1 MSNLFNESEKFNE
14 KDNNSLSEDILNDNE
29 NTLNEEK
36 DDQNDNNLNEDNENA
51 AHQDEDKVGTT
62 PLPEKYNIKFYYLC
76 KLFSK
81 LGTLKPKDK
90 VKCIKKFIEYF
101 FKDALTEKV
110 SLYQFYRLLF
120 PKLDRLR
127 STYGIAEVFISK
139 LYVDIL
145 QLPQKEKLMLK
156 HWKNPNFI
164 PSPAPV
170 GDYVGLLKYVI
181 NKRVTNNSTITINT
195 VNEYL
200 TSLSKTRDKDERT
213 SIMSKIIKECNPEE
227 QKWLIS
233 IILKDLKIGLSYD
246 SFFKNFDLRA
256 VDIYNSTSSLISVC
270 EYLSDPKNDK
280 YSQTFYQVFSPI
292 KPMLVARM
300 TLDNIMKT
308 FQGVNALVE
317 TKYDGE
323 RIQCHLHEGD
333 VQFFTRKGV
342 DYTAIY
348 GPKFSH
354 LIKTSINAKSA
365 ILDGEIV
372 VYDKVNQKYAP
383 FGDNKTIAKEVIE
396 TDKCLVYQIFDI
408 IYLTSPNGQIYSLN
422 NVILSDRKKILSKIV
437 TPVPNKIEI
446 VLGIEVNNID
456 EIMKQFNLALQ
467 RAEEG
472 IVIKRSD
479 SIYKPDKRC
488 PDWVKM
494 KCDYIDTIVDTLDL
508 IIIGG
513 YYGEGKRTNNS
524 FSQTIP
530 NSINTIPNSIN
541 NLSNNIM
548 NDFYSDSVTT
558 FLMGIAKKIDYNNP
572 TKSIILPIVKV
583 GSGYNMTTLS
593 IIRNK
598 LRPYWKKYDSKN
610 PPNLYGKWKP
620 AQSEKPDV
628 FIDDPTNSIILEV
641 KAAEIV
647 PSETFP
653 AKVTLRFPRVVK
665 PRFDKTWS
673 DTLQYNELIKLYDI
687 SLNNVK
693 KNNELYK
700 SDANNDGNILQHKH
714 IIKKGKRKNIMNSL
728 ENDADSDISSEE
740 FRGKKNKKDEIYS
753 RILPSFRDTD
763 TTAVSR
769 ISNLFQG
776 FQFLILLLDDSVTL
790 NSTMKQ
796 NLEYLIVE
804 HGGEKVQNYLSSVT
818 HIIGNKFD
826 LRAKNILKLHDVN
839 ILKSKWVEDCVKNK
853 KIIKVSPKYL
863 TYANEETKEIFS
875 STIDEY
881 GDSFYEEID
890 VQTLEGIFEGIK
902 IKDINKEYDEALTD
916 ILKEYNDNELL
927 NKLIIKK

>member
-1 MSNLFNESEKFNE
+1 MSNLIDNEEKNLSDL
-14 KDNNSLSEDILNDNE
+14 DNNSISEDIINE
-29 NTLNEEK
+29 NENKNDKSVKGENITEENENLEEK
-36 DDQNDNNLNEDNENA
+36 D
-51 AHQDEDKVGTT
+51 EDKEGQT
-62 PLPEKYNIKFYYLC
+62 PLPEKYNIKFCFLC

-90 VKCIKKFIEYF
+90 VKCVQKFIEYF
-101 FKDALTEKV
+101 FKDSFNEKV
-110 SLYQFYRLLF
+110 TLFQFYRLLF

-145 QLPQKEKLMLK
+145 QLPQNEKLMLK

-170 GDYVGLLKYVI
+170 GDYVGLLKYII
-181 NKRVTNNSTITINT
+181 NNRVTNNSTITINK

-200 TSLSKTRDKDERT
+200 TALSKIRDKEERT
-213 SIMSKIIKECNPEE
+213 SIMSKIIKECNSEE
-227 QKWLIS
+227 QKWIIS

-256 VDIYNSTSSLISVC
+256 LDIYNSTSSLISVC
-270 EYLSDPKNDK
+270 EYLSDPKSDK

-300 TLDNIMKT
+300 TLDNIIKT
-308 FQGVNALVE
+308 FQGVNSIVE

-323 RIQCHLHEGD
+323 RIQCHLHEGE
-333 VQFFTRKGV
+333 VKFFTRKGV
-342 DYTAIY
+342 DYTHIY
-348 GPKFSH
+348 GPKFNH
-354 LIKTSINAKSA
+354 LIKTSVNAKSA

-383 FGDNKTIAKEVIE
+383 FGDNKTIAKELIE

-408 IYLTSPNGQIYSLN
+408 IYLASPNGQIYSLN
-422 NVILSDRKKILSKIV
+422 NVILSDRKKILTKII

-446 VLGIEVNNID
+446 VLGIEVNSID
-456 EIMKQFNLALQ
+456 EIMAQFNMALQ

-472 IVIKRSD
+472 IVIKRKD

-513 YYGEGKRTNNS
+513 YYGEGKRINT
-524 FSQTIP
+524 FSQSIPFSLNSIP
-530 NSINTIPNSIN
+530 NSLN
-541 NLSNNIM
+541 NLSTNAM

-558 FLMGIAKKIDYNNP
+558 FLMGIAKKIDYKNP
-572 TKSIILPIVKV
+572 SNSLFLPIVKV
-583 GSGYNMTTLS
+583 GSGYNMTTLNT
-593 IIRNK
+593 IRNK

-610 PPNLYGKWKP
+610 PPSLYGEWKP

-628 FIDDPTNSIILEV
+628 YIDDPSISIILEV

-653 AKVTLRFPRVVK
+653 AKITLRFPRVVK
-665 PRFDKTWS
+665 TRFDKSWS
-673 DTLQYNELIKLYDI
+673 DALQYNELIKLYDI
-687 SLNNVK
+687 SLNNIK

-700 SDANNDGNILQHKH
+700 SDNNDGNILQHKH
-714 IIKKGKRKNIMNSL
+714 IIKKGKRKNIMNTL
-728 ENDADSDISSEE
+728 ENDADSDISSED
-740 FRGKKNKKDEIYS
+740 FRGKKNKKDDIYS
-753 RILPSFRDTD
+753 KILPSFRDTD
-763 TTAVSR
+763 TTNVNK

-776 FQFLILLLDDSVTL
+776 YQFLILLLDDNVTL

-804 HGGEKVQNYLSSVT
+804 HGGEKVQNYITSVT

-826 LRAKNILKLHDVN
+826 LRARNILKLHDVN

-853 KIIKVSPKYL
+853 KIMKISPKYL

-875 STIDEY
+875 STIDKY

-890 VQTLEGIFEGIK
+890 VQTLEGIFENIK
-902 IKDINKEYDEALTD
+902 IKDINKEYDEALKD
-916 ILKEYNDNELL
+916 LLHEYKDNEILKN
-927 NKLIIKK
+927 LIIKQ

>member
-1 MSNLFNESEKFNE
+1 MSNLFENEEKNSLDIE
-14 KDNNSLSEDILNDNE
+14 NNSLSE
-29 NTLNEEK
+29 
-36 DDQNDNNLNEDNENA
+36 NNLNRAQNEDNSIQQE
-51 AHQDEDKVGTT
+51 EDKEGTI
-62 PLPEKYNIKFYYLC
+62 PLPEKYNIKFFLLC

-81 LGTLKPKDK
+81 LGTLKPKEK
-90 VKCIKKFIEYF
+90 VKCVKKFLEYF
-101 FKDALTEKV
+101 FKDSLEEKV
-110 SLYQFYRLLF
+110 SLFQFYRLLF

-139 LYVDIL
+139 LYIDIL
-145 QLPQKEKLMLK
+145 QLPQNEKLMLK

-170 GDYVGLLKYVI
+170 GDYVGLLKYII
-181 NKRVTNNSTITINT
+181 NNRVTNNSTITINT

-200 TSLSKTRDKDERT
+200 TALSKTRDKEERT
-213 SIMSKIIKECNPEE
+213 RIMSKIIKECNSEE
-227 QKWLIS
+227 QKWIIS

-246 SFFKNFDLRA
+246 SFFKNFDPRVL
-256 VDIYNSTSSLISVC
+256 DIYNSTSSLISVC

-308 FQGVNALVE
+308 FQGINSIVE

-323 RIQCHLHEGD
+323 RIQCHLHEGE
-333 VQFFTRKGV
+333 VKFFTRKGV

-348 GPKFSH
+348 GPKFTH
-354 LIKTSINAKSA
+354 LIKTSVNAKSA
-365 ILDGEIV
+365 IIDGEIV

-383 FGDNKTIAKEVIE
+383 FGDNKTIAKELIE

-408 IYLTSPNGQIYSLN
+408 IYLTSPNGKIYTLN
-422 NVILSDRKKILSKIV
+422 NVILSDRKKILSKII

-446 VLGIEVNNID
+446 VLGIEVNSID
-456 EIMKQFNLALQ
+456 EIMIQFNMALQ

-472 IVIKRSD
+472 IVIKKKD

-488 PDWVKM
+488 SDWVKM

-513 YYGEGKRTNNS
+513 YYGEGKRTNNTFPQS
-524 FSQTIP
+524 IP
-530 NSINTIPNSIN
+530 TSINSIQNHLD
-541 NLSNNIM
+541 NLSSNIVD
-548 NDFYSDSVTT
+548 NFYSDSVTT
-558 FLMGIAKKIDYNNP
+558 FLMGIAKTIDYKKPSN
-572 TKSIILPIVKV
+572 SILLPIVKV
-583 GSGYNMTTLS
+583 GSGYNMNTLN

-610 PPNLYGKWKP
+610 PPSLYGQWKP
-620 AQSEKPDV
+620 SQSEKPDV
-628 FIDDPTNSIILEV
+628 YIEDPSISIILEI

-653 AKVTLRFPRVVK
+653 SKVTLRFPRVVK
-665 PRFDKTWS
+665 ARFDKSWS

-693 KNNELYK
+693 KNNEIYK
-700 SDANNDGNILQHKH
+700 SDNDDGNILQHKH
-714 IIKKGKRKNIMNSL
+714 IIKKGKRKNIMNTL

-753 RILPSFRDTD
+753 KILPSFRDTD
-763 TTAVSR
+763 TTTVNK

-776 FQFLILLLDDSVTL
+776 FQFLILLLDDNVTL

-826 LRAKNILKLHDVN
+826 LRAQNILKLHDVN

-853 KIIKVSPKYL
+853 KIMKISPKYL
-863 TYANEETKEIFS
+863 TYANEETKEVFS
-875 STIDEY
+875 NTIDKY

-890 VQTLEGIFEGIK
+890 ILTLEGIFENIK
-902 IKDINKEYDEALTD
+902 IKNINKEYEESLKDLLEEYKDNAL
-916 ILKEYNDNELL
+916 LKN
-927 NKLIIKK
+927 LIV

>member
-1 MSNLFNESEKFNE
+1 MSNLFENEEKNSLDIE
-14 KDNNSLSEDILNDNE
+14 NNSLSE
-29 NTLNEEK
+29 
-36 DDQNDNNLNEDNENA
+36 NNLNRAQNEDNSIQQE
-51 AHQDEDKVGTT
+51 EDKEGTI
-62 PLPEKYNIKFYYLC
+62 PLPEKYNIKFFLLC

-81 LGTLKPKDK
+81 LGTLKPKEK
-90 VKCIKKFIEYF
+90 VKCVKKFLEYF
-101 FKDALTEKV
+101 FKDSLEEKV
-110 SLYQFYRLLF
+110 SLFQFYRLLF

-139 LYVDIL
+139 LYIDIL
-145 QLPQKEKLMLK
+145 QLPQNEKLMLK

-170 GDYVGLLKYVI
+170 GDYVGLLKYII
-181 NKRVTNNSTITINT
+181 NNRVTNNSTITINT

-200 TSLSKTRDKDERT
+200 TALSKTRDKEERT
-213 SIMSKIIKECNPEE
+213 RIMSKIIKECNSEE
-227 QKWLIS
+227 QKWIIS

-246 SFFKNFDLRA
+246 SFFKNFDPRVL
-256 VDIYNSTSSLISVC
+256 DIYNSTSSLISVC

-308 FQGVNALVE
+308 FQGINSIVE

-323 RIQCHLHEGD
+323 RIQCHLHEGE
-333 VQFFTRKGV
+333 VKFFTRKGV

-348 GPKFSH
+348 GPKFTH
-354 LIKTSINAKSA
+354 LIKTSVNAKSA
-365 ILDGEIV
+365 IIDGEIV

-383 FGDNKTIAKEVIE
+383 FGDNKTIAKELIE

-408 IYLTSPNGQIYSLN
+408 IYLTSPNGKIYTLN
-422 NVILSDRKKILSKIV
+422 NVILSDRKKILSKII

-446 VLGIEVNNID
+446 VLGIEVNSID
-456 EIMKQFNLALQ
+456 EIMTQFNMALQ

-472 IVIKRSD
+472 IVIKKKD

-488 PDWVKM
+488 SDWVKM

-513 YYGEGKRTNNS
+513 YYGEGKRTNNTFPQS
-524 FSQTIP
+524 IP
-530 NSINTIPNSIN
+530 TSINSIQNHLD
-541 NLSNNIM
+541 NLSSNIVD
-548 NDFYSDSVTT
+548 NFYSDSVTT
-558 FLMGIAKKIDYNNP
+558 FLMGIAKTIDYKKPSN
-572 TKSIILPIVKV
+572 SILLPIVKV
-583 GSGYNMTTLS
+583 GSGYNMNTLN

-610 PPNLYGKWKP
+610 PPSLYGQWKP
-620 AQSEKPDV
+620 SQSEKPDV
-628 FIDDPTNSIILEV
+628 YIEDPSISIILEI

-653 AKVTLRFPRVVK
+653 SKVTLRFPRVVK
-665 PRFDKTWS
+665 ARFDKSWS

-693 KNNELYK
+693 KNNEIYK
-700 SDANNDGNILQHKH
+700 SDNDDGNILQHKH
-714 IIKKGKRKNIMNSL
+714 IIKKGKRKNIMNTL

-753 RILPSFRDTD
+753 KILPSFRDTD
-763 TTAVSR
+763 TTTVNK

-776 FQFLILLLDDSVTL
+776 FQFLILLLDDNVTL

-826 LRAKNILKLHDVN
+826 LRAQNILKLHDVN

-853 KIIKVSPKYL
+853 KIMKISPKYL
-863 TYANEETKEIFS
+863 TYANEETKEVFS
-875 STIDEY
+875 NTIDKY

-890 VQTLEGIFEGIK
+890 ILTLEGIFENIK
-902 IKDINKEYDEALTD
+902 IKNINKEYEESLKDLLEEYKDNAL
-916 ILKEYNDNELL
+916 LKN
-927 NKLIIKK
+927 LIV

>member
-1 MSNLFNESEKFNE
+1 MSNLIKEDEK
-14 KDNNSLSEDILNDNE
+14 KYSDNNESLSE
-29 NTLNEEK
+29 
-36 DDQNDNNLNEDNENA
+36 NNLNVTDNDINEDAKNNNKDNDISEP
-51 AHQDEDKVGTT
+51 QDEEQGDT

-76 KLFSK
+76 KLFAK

-90 VKCIKKFIEYF
+90 VKCVKKFIEYF

-110 SLYQFYRLLF
+110 TLFQFYRLLF

-181 NKRVTNNSTITINT
+181 NNRVTNNSTITINT
-195 VNEYL
+195 LNEYL
-200 TSLSKTRDKDERT
+200 TSLCRTRDKEERT
-213 SIMSKIIKECNPEE
+213 KIMSNIIKECTSEE
-227 QKWLIS
+227 QRWIIS
-233 IILKDLKIGLSYD
+233 IILKDLKIGLSYE
-246 SFFKNFDLRA
+246 SFFKNFDIRA

-308 FQGVNALVE
+308 FQGVNAIVE

-323 RIQCHLHEGD
+323 RIQCHLHENE

-372 VYDKVNQKYAP
+372 VYDKVNQKFAP
-383 FGDNKTIAKEVIE
+383 FGDNKTIAKEIIE
-396 TDKCLVYQIFDI
+396 TDKCLVYEIFDI

-446 VLGIEVNNID
+446 VLGIEVNSID
-456 EIMKQFNLALQ
+456 EIMAQFNLALQ

-472 IVIKRSD
+472 IVIKRAD

-513 YYGEGKRTNNS
+513 YYGEGKRTINNT
-524 FSQTIP
+524 FSQ
-530 NSINTIPNSIN
+530 SIPNSIN
-541 NLSNNIM
+541 NMSNILSNSN

-558 FLMGIAKKIDYNNP
+558 FLMGIVKELDEKNP
-572 TKSIILPIVKV
+572 SKSVILPIVKV
-583 GSGYNMTTLS
+583 GSGYNMTTLN

-598 LRPYWKKYDSKN
+598 LRAHWKKYDTKN
-610 PPNLYGKWKP
+610 PPTLFGDWKP

-628 FIDDPTNSIILEV
+628 FLDDPSVSIILEV

-665 PRFDKTWS
+665 TRFDKSWN
-673 DTLQYNELIKLYDI
+673 DALQYDELIKLYDI

-700 SDANNDGNILQHKH
+700 SDGNNDGNVVQHKH

-728 ENDADSDISSEE
+728 ESEADSDISSEE

-763 TTAVSR
+763 TTYVNK

-818 HIIGNKFD
+818 HIISNKFD
-826 LRAKNILKLHDVN
+826 LRAQNILKLHDVN
-839 ILKSKWVEDCVKNK
+839 IIKSKWVEDCVKNK
-853 KIIKVSPKYL
+853 KIMKISPKYL
-863 TYANEETKEIFS
+863 TYANKETKEIFS
-875 STIDEY
+875 STIDKY
-881 GDSFYEEID
+881 GDSFYEEVDI
-890 VQTLEGIFEGIK
+890 QTLEGIFENIK
-902 IKDINKEYDEALTD
+902 IKDIDKEYEIALGEL
-916 ILKEYNDNELL
+916 LKEYKDNELF
-927 NKLIIKK
+927 NQLIIKNIK

>member
-1 MSNLFNESEKFNE
+1 MSNLVENDLKDLSEKY
-14 KDNNSLSEDILNDNE
+14 NNSVSDDILNDNE
-29 NTLNEEK
+29 NELNQEEEEGNK
-36 DDQNDNNLNEDNENA
+36 SIDNENSA
-51 AHQDEDKVGTT
+51 NQDEDKVGTI
-62 PLPEKYNIKFYYLC
+62 PLPEKYNIKFYFLC
-76 KLFSK
+76 KLFAK

-90 VKCIKKFIEYF
+90 VKCVQKFLEYF
-101 FKDALTEKV
+101 FKDASEEKV
-110 SLYQFYRLLF
+110 TLFQFYRLLF

-170 GDYVGLLKYVI
+170 GDYVGLLKYIISNRVNNNPTIKI
-181 NKRVTNNSTITINT
+181 NNL
-195 VNEYL
+195 NEYL
-200 TSLSKTRDKDERT
+200 TSLSRTRDKDERT
-213 SIMSKIIKECNPEE
+213 SIFTKIIKECTAEE
-227 QKWLIS
+227 QRWIIS

-246 SFFKNFDLRA
+246 SFFKHFDLRA

-270 EYLSDPKNDK
+270 EYLSDPKNEK

-308 FQGVNALVE
+308 FQGVNAIVE

-323 RIQCHLHEGD
+323 RIQCHLHEGE
-333 VQFFTRKGV
+333 VKFFTRKGV
-342 DYTAIY
+342 DYTSIY

-446 VLGIEVNNID
+446 VLGIEVNSID
-456 EIMKQFNLALQ
+456 EIMAQFNLALQ

-472 IVIKRSD
+472 IVIKRMD

-513 YYGEGKRTNNS
+513 YYGEGKRTNNT

-530 NSINTIPNSIN
+530 NSLNNIPNSLN
-541 NLSNNIM
+541 NFSNNIM

-572 TKSIILPIVKV
+572 SKSILLPIVKV
-583 GSGYNMTTLS
+583 GTGYNMTTLS

-598 LRPYWKKYDSKN
+598 LRPYWKKYESKN
-610 PPNLYGKWKP
+610 PPALYGQWKP

-628 FIDDPTNSIILEV
+628 FIDDPSNSIILEV

-647 PSETFP
+647 PSDTFP
-653 AKVTLRFPRVVK
+653 TKVTLRFPRVVK
-665 PRFDKTWS
+665 TRFDKSWS
-673 DTLQYNELIKLYDI
+673 DTLQYDELIKLYDI

-700 SDANNDGNILQHKH
+700 ADNNDGNKLQHKH
-714 IIKKGKRKNIMNSL
+714 IIKKGKKKNIMNSL
-728 ENDADSDISSEE
+728 ENDVDSDISSED
-740 FRGKKNKKDEIYS
+740 FRGKKNKKDELYS

-763 TTAVSR
+763 TTACNK

-776 FQFLILLLDDSVTL
+776 FQFLILLLDDNVNL

-818 HIIGNKFD
+818 HIISNKFD
-826 LRAKNILKLHDVN
+826 LRAQNILKLHDVN

-853 KIIKVSPKYL
+853 KIMKVSPKYL

-875 STIDEY
+875 NTFDEY
-881 GDSFYEEID
+881 GDSYYEEID
-890 VQTLEGIFEGIK
+890 YQTLEGIFENIK
-902 IKDINKEYDEALTD
+902 IKDINKEYEEALKD
-916 ILKEYNDNELL
+916 ILKEFKDNEIL
-927 NKLIIKK
+927 NNLIIKK

>member
-1 MSNLFNESEKFNE
+1 MSNLIQEDEKKYSDNNESI
-14 KDNNSLSEDILNDNE
+14 SE
-29 NTLNEEK
+29 
-36 DDQNDNNLNEDNENA
+36 NNLNANDNDLNEDAKNNNRNDDISEP
-51 AHQDEDKVGTT
+51 QDEEQGDT

-76 KLFSK
+76 KLFAK

-90 VKCIKKFIEYF
+90 VKCVKKFVEYF

-110 SLYQFYRLLF
+110 TLFQFYRLLF

-170 GDYVGLLKYVI
+170 GDYVGLLKFVI
-181 NKRVTNNSTITINT
+181 NNRVTNNSTITINT

-200 TSLSKTRDKDERT
+200 TSLCRTRDKEVRT
-213 SIMSKIIKECNPEE
+213 KIMSNIIKECTSEE
-227 QKWLIS
+227 QRWIIS
-233 IILKDLKIGLSYD
+233 IILKDLKIGLSYE
-246 SFFKNFDLRA
+246 SFFKNFDIRA

-308 FQGVNALVE
+308 FQGVNAIVE

-323 RIQCHLHEGD
+323 RIQCHLHENE

-372 VYDKVNQKYAP
+372 VYDKVNQKFAP
-383 FGDNKTIAKEVIE
+383 FGDNKTIAKELIE
-396 TDKCLVYQIFDI
+396 TDKCLVYEIFDI

-446 VLGIEVNNID
+446 VLGIEVNSID
-456 EIMKQFNLALQ
+456 EIMAQFNLALQ

-513 YYGEGKRTNNS
+513 YYGEGKRTVNNT
-524 FSQTIP
+524 FSQ
-530 NSINTIPNSIN
+530 SIPNSIN
-541 NLSNNIM
+541 NMNNILNNSN

-558 FLMGIAKKIDYNNP
+558 FLMGIVKELDEKNP
-572 TKSIILPIVKV
+572 SKSVILPIVKV
-583 GSGYNMTTLS
+583 GSGYNMTTLN

-598 LRPYWKKYDSKN
+598 LRAHWKKYDSKN
-610 PPNLYGKWKP
+610 PPTLFGNWKP

-628 FIDDPTNSIILEV
+628 YLDDPSVSIILEV

-665 PRFDKTWS
+665 TRFDKSWN
-673 DTLQYNELIKLYDI
+673 DALQYDELIKLYDI

-700 SDANNDGNILQHKH
+700 SDSNNDGNVLQHKH
-714 IIKKGKRKNIMNSL
+714 IIKRGKRKNIMNSL
-728 ENDADSDISSEE
+728 ESEADSDISSEE

-763 TTAVSR
+763 TTYVNK

-826 LRAKNILKLHDVN
+826 LRAQNILNYKR
-839 ILKSKWVEDCVKNK
+839 
-853 KIIKVSPKYL
+853 
-863 TYANEETKEIFS
+863 
-875 STIDEY
+875 
-881 GDSFYEEID
+881 
-890 VQTLEGIFEGIK
+890 
-902 IKDINKEYDEALTD
+902 
-916 ILKEYNDNELL
+916 
-927 NKLIIKK
+927 

>member
-1 MSNLFNESEKFNE
+1 MSNLIQNEPKNYSEKNNESM
-14 KDNNSLSEDILNDNE
+14 SEDILNENDNIMNQNEQNINE
-29 NTLNEEK
+29 NKEINASQE
-36 DDQNDNNLNEDNENA
+36 DDQI
-51 AHQDEDKVGTT
+51 GTT
-62 PLPEKYNIKFYYLC
+62 PLPEKYNIKFYFLC

-90 VKCIKKFIEYF
+90 VKCVKKFLEYF
-101 FKDALTEKV
+101 FKDSLTEKV
-110 SLYQFYRLLF
+110 SLFQFFRLLF

-170 GDYVGLLKYVI
+170 GDYVGLVKYII
-181 NKRVTNNSTITINT
+181 NNRVTNNSTIKINT
-195 VNEYL
+195 LNEYL
-200 TSLSKTRDKDERT
+200 TSLSRTRDKDERT
-213 SIMSKIIKECNPEE
+213 KIMSKIIKECTSEE
-227 QKWLIS
+227 QKWIIS
-233 IILKDLKIGLSYD
+233 IILKDLKIGLSYE

-300 TLDNIMKT
+300 TLDNIIKT
-308 FQGVNALVE
+308 FQGVNSLVE

-323 RIQCHLHEGD
+323 RIQCHLHENE

-372 VYDKVNQKYAP
+372 VYDKVNQKFAP

-446 VLGIEVNNID
+446 VLGIEVNTID
-456 EIMKQFNLALQ
+456 EIMNQFNLALQ

-472 IVIKRSD
+472 IVIKRAD

-513 YYGEGKRTNNS
+513 YYGEGKRTINNT

-530 NSINTIPNSIN
+530 NSINNIPNSIN
-541 NLSNNIM
+541 NISNNIM
-548 NDFYSDSVTT
+548 NVFYSDSVTT
-558 FLMGIAKKIDYNNP
+558 FLMGIIKKLDNINP
-572 TKSIILPIVKV
+572 SKSIILPIVKV
-583 GSGYNMTTLS
+583 GSGYNMITLN

-598 LRPYWKKYDSKN
+598 LRAYWKKYDSKN
-610 PPNLYGKWKP
+610 PPSLYGNWKP

-628 FIDDPTNSIILEV
+628 YIDDPSVSIILEV

-665 PRFDKTWS
+665 TRFDKSWN
-673 DTLQYNELIKLYDI
+673 DALQYDELIKLYDI

-700 SDANNDGNILQHKH
+700 SDSNNDGNILQHKH

-728 ENDADSDISSEE
+728 ESEADSDISSED

-763 TTAVSR
+763 TTYVNK

-776 FQFLILLLDDSVTL
+776 YQFLILLLDDSVTL

-804 HGGEKVQNYLSSVT
+804 HGGEKVQNYLSTVT
-818 HIIGNKFD
+818 HIISNKFD
-826 LRAKNILKLHDVN
+826 LRAQNILKLHDVN

-853 KIIKVSPKYL
+853 KIMKVSPKYL
-863 TYANEETKEIFS
+863 TYANKETKEIFS
-875 STIDEY
+875 STIDKY

-890 VQTLEGIFEGIK
+890 VQTLEGIFENIK
-902 IKDINKEYDEALTD
+902 IKDIDKEYESALTD
-916 ILKEYNDNELL
+916 LLKEYKDNEIL
-927 NKLIIKK
+927 NQLIIKK

>member
-1 MSNLFNESEKFNE
+1 MSNLIQEDEKKYSDNNESI
-14 KDNNSLSEDILNDNE
+14 SE
-29 NTLNEEK
+29 
-36 DDQNDNNLNEDNENA
+36 NNLNANDNDLNEDAKNNNRNDDISEP
-51 AHQDEDKVGTT
+51 QDEEQGDT

-76 KLFSK
+76 KLFAK

-90 VKCIKKFIEYF
+90 VKCVKKFVEYF

-110 SLYQFYRLLF
+110 TLFQFYRLLF

-170 GDYVGLLKYVI
+170 GDYVGLLKFVI
-181 NKRVTNNSTITINT
+181 NNRVTNNSTITINT

-200 TSLSKTRDKDERT
+200 TSLCRTRDKEVRT
-213 SIMSKIIKECNPEE
+213 KIMSNIIKECTSEE
-227 QKWLIS
+227 QRWIIS
-233 IILKDLKIGLSYD
+233 IILKDLKIGLSYE
-246 SFFKNFDLRA
+246 SFFKNFDIRA

-308 FQGVNALVE
+308 FQGVNAIVE

-323 RIQCHLHEGD
+323 RIQCHLHENE

-372 VYDKVNQKYAP
+372 VYDKVNQKFAP
-383 FGDNKTIAKEVIE
+383 FGDNKTIAKEIIE
-396 TDKCLVYQIFDI
+396 TDKCLVYEIFDI

-446 VLGIEVNNID
+446 VLGIEVNSID
-456 EIMKQFNLALQ
+456 EIMAQFNLALQ

-513 YYGEGKRTNNS
+513 YYGEGKRTVNNT
-524 FSQTIP
+524 FSQ
-530 NSINTIPNSIN
+530 SIPNSIN
-541 NLSNNIM
+541 NMNNILNNSN

-558 FLMGIAKKIDYNNP
+558 FLMGIVKELDEKNP
-572 TKSIILPIVKV
+572 SKSVILPIVKV
-583 GSGYNMTTLS
+583 GSGYNMTTLN

-598 LRPYWKKYDSKN
+598 LRAHWKKYDSKN
-610 PPNLYGKWKP
+610 PPTLFGNWKP

-628 FIDDPTNSIILEV
+628 YLDDPSVSIILEV

-665 PRFDKTWS
+665 TRFDKSWN
-673 DTLQYNELIKLYDI
+673 DALQYDELIKLYDI

-700 SDANNDGNILQHKH
+700 SDSNNDGNVLQHKH
-714 IIKKGKRKNIMNSL
+714 IIKRGKRKNIMNSL
-728 ENDADSDISSEE
+728 ESEADSDISSEE

-763 TTAVSR
+763 TTYVNK

-826 LRAKNILKLHDVN
+826 LRAQNILKLHDVN
-839 ILKSKWVEDCVKNK
+839 IIKSKWVEDCVKNK
-853 KIIKVSPKYL
+853 KIMKISPKYL
-863 TYANEETKEIFS
+863 TYANKETKEIFS
-875 STIDEY
+875 STIDKY

-890 VQTLEGIFEGIK
+890 IQTLEGIFENIK
-902 IKDINKEYDEALTD
+902 IKDLDKEYKIALEE
-916 ILKEYNDNELL
+916 LSKEYKDNELF
-927 NKLIIKK
+927 NQLIIKNTK

>member
-1 MSNLFNESEKFNE
+1 MSNLIQDDEKKYSDNNESI
-14 KDNNSLSEDILNDNE
+14 SE
-29 NTLNEEK
+29 
-36 DDQNDNNLNEDNENA
+36 NNLNANDNDLNEDAKNNNRNDDISEP
-51 AHQDEDKVGTT
+51 QDEEQGDT
-62 PLPEKYNIKFYYLC
+62 PLPEKYNIKFFYLC
-76 KLFSK
+76 KLFAK

-90 VKCIKKFIEYF
+90 VKCVKKFVEYF

-110 SLYQFYRLLF
+110 TLFQFYRLLF

-170 GDYVGLLKYVI
+170 GDYVGLLKFVI
-181 NKRVTNNSTITINT
+181 NNRVTNNSTITINT

-200 TSLSKTRDKDERT
+200 TSLCRTRDKEVRT
-213 SIMSKIIKECNPEE
+213 KIMSNIIKECTSEE
-227 QKWLIS
+227 QRWIIS
-233 IILKDLKIGLSYD
+233 IILKDLKIGLSYE
-246 SFFKNFDLRA
+246 SFFKNFDIRA

-308 FQGVNALVE
+308 FQGVNAIVE

-323 RIQCHLHEGD
+323 RIQCHLHENE

-372 VYDKVNQKYAP
+372 VYDKVNQKFAP
-383 FGDNKTIAKEVIE
+383 FGDNKTIAKEIIE
-396 TDKCLVYQIFDI
+396 TDKCLVYEIFDI

-446 VLGIEVNNID
+446 VLGIEVNSID
-456 EIMKQFNLALQ
+456 EIMAQFNLALQ

-513 YYGEGKRTNNS
+513 YYGEGKRTVNNT
-524 FSQTIP
+524 FSQ
-530 NSINTIPNSIN
+530 SIPNSIN
-541 NLSNNIM
+541 NMNNILNNSN

-558 FLMGIAKKIDYNNP
+558 FLMGIVKELDEKNP
-572 TKSIILPIVKV
+572 SKSVILPIVKV
-583 GSGYNMTTLS
+583 GSGYNMTTLN

-598 LRPYWKKYDSKN
+598 LRAHWKKYDSKN
-610 PPNLYGKWKP
+610 PPTLFGNWKP

-628 FIDDPTNSIILEV
+628 YLDDPSTSIILEV

-665 PRFDKTWS
+665 TRFDKSWN
-673 DTLQYNELIKLYDI
+673 DALQYDELIKLYDI

-700 SDANNDGNILQHKH
+700 SDSNNNGNVLQHKH
-714 IIKKGKRKNIMNSL
+714 IIKRGKRKNIMNSL
-728 ENDADSDISSEE
+728 ESEADSDISSEE

-763 TTAVSR
+763 TTYVNK

-826 LRAKNILKLHDVN
+826 LRAQNILKLHDVN

-853 KIIKVSPKYL
+853 KIMKISPKYL
-863 TYANEETKEIFS
+863 TYANKETKEIFS
-875 STIDEY
+875 STIDKY
-881 GDSFYEEID
+881 GDSFYEEVDI
-890 VQTLEGIFEGIK
+890 QTLEGIFENIK
-902 IKDINKEYDEALTD
+902 IKDIDKEYEIALEEL
-916 ILKEYNDNELL
+916 LKEYKDNELF
-927 NKLIIKK
+927 NQLIIKDIK

>member
-1 MSNLFNESEKFNE
+1 MSNLIQEDEKKYSDNNESI
-14 KDNNSLSEDILNDNE
+14 SE
-29 NTLNEEK
+29 
-36 DDQNDNNLNEDNENA
+36 NNLNANDNDLNEDAKNNNRNDDISEP
-51 AHQDEDKVGTT
+51 QDEEQGDT

-76 KLFSK
+76 KLFAK

-90 VKCIKKFIEYF
+90 VKCVKKFIEYF

-110 SLYQFYRLLF
+110 TLFQFYRLLF

-170 GDYVGLLKYVI
+170 GDYVGLLKFVI
-181 NKRVTNNSTITINT
+181 NNRVTNNSTITINT

-200 TSLSKTRDKDERT
+200 TSLCRTRDKEVRT
-213 SIMSKIIKECNPEE
+213 KIMSNIIKECTSEE
-227 QKWLIS
+227 QRWIIS
-233 IILKDLKIGLSYD
+233 IILKDLKIGLSYE
-246 SFFKNFDLRA
+246 SFFKNFDIRA

-308 FQGVNALVE
+308 FQGVNAIVE

-323 RIQCHLHEGD
+323 RIQCHLHENE

-372 VYDKVNQKYAP
+372 VYDKVNQKFAP
-383 FGDNKTIAKEVIE
+383 FGDNKTIAKELIE
-396 TDKCLVYQIFDI
+396 TDKCLVYEIFDI

-446 VLGIEVNNID
+446 VLGIEVNSID
-456 EIMKQFNLALQ
+456 EIMAQFNLALQ

-513 YYGEGKRTNNS
+513 YYGEGKRTVNNT
-524 FSQTIP
+524 FSQ
-530 NSINTIPNSIN
+530 SIPNSIN
-541 NLSNNIM
+541 NMNNILNNSN

-558 FLMGIAKKIDYNNP
+558 FLMGIVKELDEKNP
-572 TKSIILPIVKV
+572 SKSVILPIVKV
-583 GSGYNMTTLS
+583 GSGYNMTTLN

-598 LRPYWKKYDSKN
+598 LRAHWKKYDSKN
-610 PPNLYGKWKP
+610 PPTLFGNWKP

-628 FIDDPTNSIILEV
+628 YLDDPSVSIILEV

-665 PRFDKTWS
+665 TRFDKSWN
-673 DTLQYNELIKLYDI
+673 DALQYDELIKLYDI

-700 SDANNDGNILQHKH
+700 SDSNNDGNVLQHKH
-714 IIKKGKRKNIMNSL
+714 IIKRGKRKNIMNSL
-728 ENDADSDISSEE
+728 ESEADSDISSEE

-763 TTAVSR
+763 TTYVNK

-826 LRAKNILKLHDVN
+826 LRAQNILKLHDVN
-839 ILKSKWVEDCVKNK
+839 IIKSKWVEDCVKNK
-853 KIIKVSPKYL
+853 KIMKISPKYL
-863 TYANEETKEIFS
+863 TYANKETKEIFS
-875 STIDEY
+875 STIDKY

-890 VQTLEGIFEGIK
+890 IQTLEGIFENIK
-902 IKDINKEYDEALTD
+902 IKDLDKEYKIALEE
-916 ILKEYNDNELL
+916 LSKEYKDNELF
-927 NKLIIKK
+927 NQLIIKNTK

>member
-1 MSNLFNESEKFNE
+1 MSNLVEESKIIPEN
-14 KDNNSLSEDILNDNE
+14 DNNSLSEDISNDNE
-29 NTLNEEK
+29 NELNQEEDEK
-36 DDQNDNNLNEDNENA
+36 NITEENDNSATQNEDKA
-51 AHQDEDKVGTT
+51 GTT
-62 PLPEKYNIKFYYLC
+62 PLPEKYNIKFFYLC
-76 KLFSK
+76 KLFLK

-90 VKCIKKFIEYF
+90 VKCIKKFLEYF
-101 FKDALTEKV
+101 FKDALNEKV
-110 SLYQFYRLLF
+110 NLFQFYRLLF

-170 GDYVGLLKYVI
+170 GDYVGLLKYII
-181 NKRVTNNSTITINT
+181 NNRVTSNASITINK

-200 TSLSKTRDKDERT
+200 TSLSKTRDKDQRT
-213 SIMSKIIKECNPEE
+213 SIMTKIIKECNAEE
-227 QKWLIS
+227 QKWIIS

-256 VDIYNSTSSLISVC
+256 IDIYNSTSSLISVC
-270 EYLSDPKNDK
+270 EYLADPKNDK

-342 DYTAIY
+342 DYTTVY

-354 LIKTSINAKSA
+354 LIKTSVNAKSA

-372 VYDKVNQKYAP
+372 VYDKINKKYAP

-408 IYLTSPNGQIYSLN
+408 IYLASPSGQIYSLN
-422 NVILSDRKKILSKIV
+422 NVILSDRKKILSKII

-446 VLGIEVNNID
+446 VLGIEVNSID
-456 EIMKQFNLALQ
+456 EIMAQFNLALQ

-472 IVIKRSD
+472 IVIKRTD

-513 YYGEGKRTNNS
+513 YYGEGKRTVS
-524 FSQTIP
+524 TFTQS
-530 NSINTIPNSIN
+530 IPNSIN
-541 NLSNNIM
+541 NIPNSINNISNNIM

-558 FLMGIAKKIDYNNP
+558 FLMGIAKKIDYKNP
-572 TKSIILPIVKV
+572 SKSLIIPIVKV
-583 GSGYNMTTLS
+583 GSGYNMATLS

-598 LRPYWKKYDSKN
+598 LRSHWKKYDSKN
-610 PPNLYGKWKP
+610 PPSLYGQWKP

-628 FIDDPTNSIILEV
+628 YIEDPSVSIILEV

-653 AKVTLRFPRVVK
+653 AKMTLRFPRVVK
-665 PRFDKTWS
+665 TRFDKNWS
-673 DTLQYNELIKLYDI
+673 DTLQYDELIKLYDI

-700 SDANNDGNILQHKH
+700 SDNNDGNALQHKH
-714 IIKKGKRKNIMNSL
+714 IIKKAKRKNIMNTL

-740 FRGKKNKKDEIYS
+740 FRGKKNKKEEIYS

-763 TTAVSR
+763 TTAVNK

-776 FQFLILLLDDSVTL
+776 FEFLILLLDDNVNL

-826 LRAKNILKLHDVN
+826 LRAQNILKLHDVN

-853 KIIKVSPKYL
+853 KIMKVSPKYL

-875 STIDEY
+875 STIDKY

-890 VQTLEGIFEGIK
+890 IPTLEGIFETIK
-902 IKDINKEYDEALTD
+902 IKDINKEYDEALD
-916 ILKEYNDNELL
+916 DLLKEYKDNDLF

>member
-1 MSNLFNESEKFNE
+1 MSNLIQDDEKKYSDNNESISE
-14 KDNNSLSEDILNDNE
+14 NNLNV
-29 NTLNEEK
+29 
-36 DDQNDNNLNEDNENA
+36 NDNNLNEDAKNNNRNDDISEP
-51 AHQDEDKVGTT
+51 QDEEQGDT

-76 KLFSK
+76 KLFAK

-90 VKCIKKFIEYF
+90 VKCVKKFVEYF

-110 SLYQFYRLLF
+110 TLFQFYRLLF

-170 GDYVGLLKYVI
+170 GDYVGLLKFVI
-181 NKRVTNNSTITINT
+181 NNRVTNNSTITINT

-200 TSLSKTRDKDERT
+200 TSLCRTRDKEVRT
-213 SIMSKIIKECNPEE
+213 KIMSNIIKECTSEE
-227 QKWLIS
+227 QRWIIS
-233 IILKDLKIGLSYD
+233 IILKDLKIGLSYE
-246 SFFKNFDLRA
+246 SFFKNFDIRA

-308 FQGVNALVE
+308 FQGVNAIVE

-323 RIQCHLHEGD
+323 RIQCHLHENE

-372 VYDKVNQKYAP
+372 VYDKVNQKFAP
-383 FGDNKTIAKEVIE
+383 FGDNKTIAKEIIE
-396 TDKCLVYQIFDI
+396 TDKCLVYEIFDI

-446 VLGIEVNNID
+446 VLGIEVNSID
-456 EIMKQFNLALQ
+456 EIMAQFNLALQ

-513 YYGEGKRTNNS
+513 YYGEGKRTVNNT
-524 FSQTIP
+524 FSQ
-530 NSINTIPNSIN
+530 SIPNSIN
-541 NLSNNIM
+541 NMNNILSNSN

-558 FLMGIAKKIDYNNP
+558 FLMGIVKELDEKNP
-572 TKSIILPIVKV
+572 SKSIILPIVKV
-583 GSGYNMTTLS
+583 GSGYNMTTLN

-598 LRPYWKKYDSKN
+598 LRAHWKKYDSKN
-610 PPNLYGKWKP
+610 PPTLFGNWKP

-628 FIDDPTNSIILEV
+628 FLDDPSVSIILEV

-665 PRFDKTWS
+665 TRFDKSWN
-673 DTLQYNELIKLYDI
+673 DALQYDELIKLYDI

-700 SDANNDGNILQHKH
+700 SDSNNDGNILQHKH

-728 ENDADSDISSEE
+728 ESEADSDISSEE
-740 FRGKKNKKDEIYS
+740 FIGKKNKKDEIYS

-763 TTAVSR
+763 TTYVNK

-826 LRAKNILKLHDVN
+826 LRAQNILKLHDVN
-839 ILKSKWVEDCVKNK
+839 IIKSKWVEDCVKNK
-853 KIIKVSPKYL
+853 KIMKISPKYL
-863 TYANEETKEIFS
+863 TYANKETKEIFS
-875 STIDEY
+875 STIDKY
-881 GDSFYEEID
+881 GDSFYEEVDI
-890 VQTLEGIFEGIK
+890 QTLEGIFENIK
-902 IKDINKEYDEALTD
+902 IKDIDKEYEKALEEL
-916 ILKEYNDNELL
+916 LKEYKDNELF
-927 NKLIIKK
+927 NQLIIKNIK

>member
-1 MSNLFNESEKFNE
+1 MSNLIQEDEK
-14 KDNNSLSEDILNDNE
+14 KYSDNNESLSE
-29 NTLNEEK
+29 
-36 DDQNDNNLNEDNENA
+36 NNLNVTDNDINEDAKNNNKDNDISEP
-51 AHQDEDKVGTT
+51 QDEEQGDT

-76 KLFSK
+76 KLFAK

-90 VKCIKKFIEYF
+90 VKCVKKFIEYF

-110 SLYQFYRLLF
+110 TLFQFYRLLF

-181 NKRVTNNSTITINT
+181 NNRVTNNSTITINT
-195 VNEYL
+195 LNEYL
-200 TSLSKTRDKDERT
+200 TSLCRTRDKEERT
-213 SIMSKIIKECNPEE
+213 KIMSNIIKECTSEE
-227 QKWLIS
+227 QRWIIS
-233 IILKDLKIGLSYD
+233 IILKDLKIGLSYE
-246 SFFKNFDLRA
+246 SFFKNFDIRA

-308 FQGVNALVE
+308 FQGVNAIVE

-323 RIQCHLHEGD
+323 RIQCHLHENE

-372 VYDKVNQKYAP
+372 VYDKVNQKFAP
-383 FGDNKTIAKEVIE
+383 FGDNKTIAKEIIE
-396 TDKCLVYQIFDI
+396 TDKCLVYEIFDI

-446 VLGIEVNNID
+446 VLGIQVNSID
-456 EIMKQFNLALQ
+456 EIMAQFNLALQ

-472 IVIKRSD
+472 IVIKRAD

-513 YYGEGKRTNNS
+513 YYGEGKRTINNT
-524 FSQTIP
+524 FSQ
-530 NSINTIPNSIN
+530 SIPNSIN
-541 NLSNNIM
+541 NMSNILSNSN

-558 FLMGIAKKIDYNNP
+558 FLMGIVKELDEKNP
-572 TKSIILPIVKV
+572 SKSVILPIVKV
-583 GSGYNMTTLS
+583 GSGYNMTTLN

-598 LRPYWKKYDSKN
+598 LRAHWKKYDTKN
-610 PPNLYGKWKP
+610 PPTLFGDWKP

-628 FIDDPTNSIILEV
+628 FLDDPSASIILEV

-665 PRFDKTWS
+665 TRFDKSWN
-673 DTLQYNELIKLYDI
+673 DALQYDELIKLYDI

-700 SDANNDGNILQHKH
+700 SDSNNDGNVVQHKH

-728 ENDADSDISSEE
+728 ESEADSDISSQE

-763 TTAVSR
+763 TTYVNK

-818 HIIGNKFD
+818 HIISNKFD
-826 LRAKNILKLHDVN
+826 LRAQNILKLHDVN
-839 ILKSKWVEDCVKNK
+839 IIKSKWVEDCVKNK
-853 KIIKVSPKYL
+853 KIMKISPKYL
-863 TYANEETKEIFS
+863 TYANKETKEIFS
-875 STIDEY
+875 STIDKY
-881 GDSFYEEID
+881 GDSFYEEVDI
-890 VQTLEGIFEGIK
+890 QTLEGIFENIK
-902 IKDINKEYDEALTD
+902 IKDIDKEYEIALGEL
-916 ILKEYNDNELL
+916 LKEYKDNELF
-927 NKLIIKK
+927 NQLIIKNIK

>member
-1 MSNLFNESEKFNE
+1 MSNLIQEDEKKYSDNNESI
-14 KDNNSLSEDILNDNE
+14 SE
-29 NTLNEEK
+29 
-36 DDQNDNNLNEDNENA
+36 NNLNANDNDLNEDAKNNNRNDDISEP
-51 AHQDEDKVGTT
+51 QDEEQGDT

-76 KLFSK
+76 KLFAK

-90 VKCIKKFIEYF
+90 VKCVKKFVEYF

-110 SLYQFYRLLF
+110 TLFQFYRLLF

-170 GDYVGLLKYVI
+170 GDYVGLLKFVI
-181 NKRVTNNSTITINT
+181 NNRVTNNSTITINT

-200 TSLSKTRDKDERT
+200 TSLCRTRDKEVRT
-213 SIMSKIIKECNPEE
+213 KIMSNIIKECTSEE
-227 QKWLIS
+227 QRWIIS
-233 IILKDLKIGLSYD
+233 IILKDLKIGLSYE
-246 SFFKNFDLRA
+246 SFFKNFDIRA

-308 FQGVNALVE
+308 FQGVNAIVE

-323 RIQCHLHEGD
+323 RIQCHLHENE

-372 VYDKVNQKYAP
+372 VYDKVNQKFAP
-383 FGDNKTIAKEVIE
+383 FGDNKTIAKEIIE
-396 TDKCLVYQIFDI
+396 TDKCLVYEIFDI

-446 VLGIEVNNID
+446 VLGIEVNSID
-456 EIMKQFNLALQ
+456 EIMAQFNLALQ

-513 YYGEGKRTNNS
+513 YYGEGKRTVNNT
-524 FSQTIP
+524 FSQ
-530 NSINTIPNSIN
+530 SIPNSIN
-541 NLSNNIM
+541 NMNNILNNSN
-548 NDFYSDSVTT
+548 NDFYSHSVTT
-558 FLMGIAKKIDYNNP
+558 FLMGIVKELDEKNP
-572 TKSIILPIVKV
+572 SKSVILPIVKV
-583 GSGYNMTTLS
+583 GSGYNMTTLN

-598 LRPYWKKYDSKN
+598 LRAHWKKYDSKN
-610 PPNLYGKWKP
+610 PPTLFGNWKP

-628 FIDDPTNSIILEV
+628 YLDDPSVSIILEV

-665 PRFDKTWS
+665 TRFDKSWN
-673 DTLQYNELIKLYDI
+673 DALQYDELIKLYDI

-700 SDANNDGNILQHKH
+700 SDSNNDGNVLQHKH
-714 IIKKGKRKNIMNSL
+714 IIKRGKRKNIMNSL
-728 ENDADSDISSEE
+728 ESEADSDISSEE

-763 TTAVSR
+763 TTYVNK

-826 LRAKNILKLHDVN
+826 LRAQNILKLHDVN
-839 ILKSKWVEDCVKNK
+839 IIKSKWVEDCVKNK
-853 KIIKVSPKYL
+853 KIMKISPKYL
-863 TYANEETKEIFS
+863 TYANKETKEIFS
-875 STIDEY
+875 STIDKY

-890 VQTLEGIFEGIK
+890 IQTLEGIFENIK
-902 IKDINKEYDEALTD
+902 IKDLDKEYKIALEE
-916 ILKEYNDNELL
+916 LSKEYKDNELF
-927 NKLIIKK
+927 NQLIIKNTK

>member
-1 MSNLFNESEKFNE
+1 MSNLFENEEKNSLDIE
-14 KDNNSLSEDILNDNE
+14 NNSLSE
-29 NTLNEEK
+29 
-36 DDQNDNNLNEDNENA
+36 NNLNRAQNEDNSIQQE
-51 AHQDEDKVGTT
+51 EDKEGTI
-62 PLPEKYNIKFYYLC
+62 PLPEKYNIKFFLLC

-81 LGTLKPKDK
+81 LGTLKPKEK
-90 VKCIKKFIEYF
+90 VKCVKKFLEYF
-101 FKDALTEKV
+101 FKDSLEEKV
-110 SLYQFYRLLF
+110 SLFQFYRLLF

-139 LYVDIL
+139 LYIDIL
-145 QLPQKEKLMLK
+145 QLPQNEKLMLK

-170 GDYVGLLKYVI
+170 GDYVGLLKYII
-181 NKRVTNNSTITINT
+181 NNRVTNNSTITINT

-200 TSLSKTRDKDERT
+200 TALSKTRDKEERT
-213 SIMSKIIKECNPEE
+213 RIMSKIIKECNSEE
-227 QKWLIS
+227 QKWIIS

-246 SFFKNFDLRA
+246 SFFKNFDPRVL
-256 VDIYNSTSSLISVC
+256 DIYNSTSSLISVC

-308 FQGVNALVE
+308 FQGINSIVE

-323 RIQCHLHEGD
+323 RIQCHLHEGE
-333 VQFFTRKGV
+333 VKFFTRKGV

-348 GPKFSH
+348 GPKFTH
-354 LIKTSINAKSA
+354 LIKTSVNAKSA
-365 ILDGEIV
+365 IIDGEIV

-383 FGDNKTIAKEVIE
+383 FGDNKTIAKELIE

-408 IYLTSPNGQIYSLN
+408 IYLTSPNGKIYTLN
-422 NVILSDRKKILSKIV
+422 NVILSDRKKILSKII

-446 VLGIEVNNID
+446 VLGIEVNSID
-456 EIMKQFNLALQ
+456 EIMTQFNMALQ

-472 IVIKRSD
+472 IVIKKKD

-488 PDWVKM
+488 SDWVKM

-513 YYGEGKRTNNS
+513 YYGEGKRTNNTFPQS
-524 FSQTIP
+524 IP
-530 NSINTIPNSIN
+530 TSINSIQNHLD
-541 NLSNNIM
+541 NLSSNIVD
-548 NDFYSDSVTT
+548 NFYSDSVTT
-558 FLMGIAKKIDYNNP
+558 FLMGIAKTIDYKKPSN
-572 TKSIILPIVKV
+572 SILLPIVKV
-583 GSGYNMTTLS
+583 GSGYNMNTLN

-610 PPNLYGKWKP
+610 PPSLYGQWKP
-620 AQSEKPDV
+620 SQSEKPDV
-628 FIDDPTNSIILEV
+628 YIEDPSISIILEI

-653 AKVTLRFPRVVK
+653 SKVTLRFPRVVK
-665 PRFDKTWS
+665 ARFDKSWS

-693 KNNELYK
+693 KNNEIYK
-700 SDANNDGNILQHKH
+700 SDNDDGNILQHKH
-714 IIKKGKRKNIMNSL
+714 IIKKGKRKNIMNTL

-753 RILPSFRDTD
+753 KILPSFRDTD
-763 TTAVSR
+763 TTTVNK

-776 FQFLILLLDDSVTL
+776 FQFLILLLDDNVTL

-826 LRAKNILKLHDVN
+826 LRAQNILKLHDVN

-853 KIIKVSPKYL
+853 KIMKISPKYL
-863 TYANEETKEIFS
+863 TYANEETKEVFS
-875 STIDEY
+875 NTIDKY

-890 VQTLEGIFEGIK
+890 ILTLEGIFENIK
-902 IKDINKEYDEALTD
+902 IKNINKEYDEALD
-916 ILKEYNDNELL
+916 DLLKEYKDNALL
-927 NKLIIKK
+927 KNLIV

>member
-1 MSNLFNESEKFNE
+1 MSNLIQEDEKKYSDNNESI
-14 KDNNSLSEDILNDNE
+14 SE
-29 NTLNEEK
+29 
-36 DDQNDNNLNEDNENA
+36 NNLNANDNDLNEDAKNNNRNDDISEP
-51 AHQDEDKVGTT
+51 QDEEQGDT

-76 KLFSK
+76 KLFAK

-90 VKCIKKFIEYF
+90 VKCVKKFVEYF

-110 SLYQFYRLLF
+110 TLFQFYRLLF

-170 GDYVGLLKYVI
+170 GDYVGLLKFVI
-181 NKRVTNNSTITINT
+181 NNRVTNNSTITINT

-200 TSLSKTRDKDERT
+200 TSLCRTRDKEVRT
-213 SIMSKIIKECNPEE
+213 KIMSNIIKECTSEE
-227 QKWLIS
+227 QRWIIS
-233 IILKDLKIGLSYD
+233 IILKDLKIGLSYE
-246 SFFKNFDLRA
+246 SFFKNFDIRA

-308 FQGVNALVE
+308 FQGVNAIVE

-323 RIQCHLHEGD
+323 RIQCHLHENE

-372 VYDKVNQKYAP
+372 VYDKVNQKFAP
-383 FGDNKTIAKEVIE
+383 FGDNKTIAKEIIE
-396 TDKCLVYQIFDI
+396 TDKCLVYEIFDI

-446 VLGIEVNNID
+446 VLGIEVNSID
-456 EIMKQFNLALQ
+456 EIMAQFNLALQ

-513 YYGEGKRTNNS
+513 YYGEGKRTVNNT
-524 FSQTIP
+524 FSQ
-530 NSINTIPNSIN
+530 SIPNSIN
-541 NLSNNIM
+541 NMNNILNNSN

-558 FLMGIAKKIDYNNP
+558 FLMGIVKELDEKNP
-572 TKSIILPIVKV
+572 SKSVILPIVKV
-583 GSGYNMTTLS
+583 GSGYNMTTLN

-598 LRPYWKKYDSKN
+598 LRAHWKKYDSKN
-610 PPNLYGKWKP
+610 PPTLFGNWKP

-628 FIDDPTNSIILEV
+628 YLDDPSVSIILEV

-665 PRFDKTWS
+665 TRFDKSWN
-673 DTLQYNELIKLYDI
+673 DALQYDELIKLYDI

-700 SDANNDGNILQHKH
+700 SDSNNDGNVLQHKH
-714 IIKKGKRKNIMNSL
+714 IIKRGKRKNIMNSL
-728 ENDADSDISSEE
+728 ESEVDSDISSEE

-763 TTAVSR
+763 TTYVNK

-826 LRAKNILKLHDVN
+826 LRAQNILKLHDVN
-839 ILKSKWVEDCVKNK
+839 IIKSKWVEDCVKNK
-853 KIIKVSPKYL
+853 KIMKISPKYL
-863 TYANEETKEIFS
+863 TYANKETKEIFS
-875 STIDEY
+875 STIDKY

-890 VQTLEGIFEGIK
+890 IQTLEGIFENIK
-902 IKDINKEYDEALTD
+902 IKDLDKEYKIALEE
-916 ILKEYNDNELL
+916 LSKEYKDNELF
-927 NKLIIKK
+927 NQLIIKNTK

>member
-1 MSNLFNESEKFNE
+1 MSNLIQDDEKKYSDNNESI
-14 KDNNSLSEDILNDNE
+14 SE
-29 NTLNEEK
+29 
-36 DDQNDNNLNEDNENA
+36 NNLNVNDNDLNEDAKNNNRNDNISDP
-51 AHQDEDKVGTT
+51 QDEEQGDT
-62 PLPEKYNIKFYYLC
+62 PLPEKYNIKFFYLC
-76 KLFSK
+76 KLFAK

-90 VKCIKKFIEYF
+90 VKCVKKFIEYF

-110 SLYQFYRLLF
+110 TLFQFYRLLF

-170 GDYVGLLKYVI
+170 GDYVGLLKFVI
-181 NKRVTNNSTITINT
+181 NNRVTNNSTITINT

-200 TSLSKTRDKDERT
+200 TSLCRTRDKEVRT
-213 SIMSKIIKECNPEE
+213 KIMSNIIKECTSEE
-227 QKWLIS
+227 QRWIIS
-233 IILKDLKIGLSYD
+233 IILKDLKIGLSYE
-246 SFFKNFDLRA
+246 SFFKNFDIRA

-308 FQGVNALVE
+308 FQGVNAIVE

-323 RIQCHLHEGD
+323 RIQCHLHENE

-372 VYDKVNQKYAP
+372 VYDKVNQKFAP
-383 FGDNKTIAKEVIE
+383 FGDNKTIAKEIIE
-396 TDKCLVYQIFDI
+396 TDKCLVYEIFDI

-446 VLGIEVNNID
+446 VLGIEVNSID
-456 EIMKQFNLALQ
+456 EIMAQFNLALQ

-513 YYGEGKRTNNS
+513 YYGEGKRTVNNT
-524 FSQTIP
+524 FSQ
-530 NSINTIPNSIN
+530 SIPNSIN
-541 NLSNNIM
+541 NMSNILNNSN

-558 FLMGIAKKIDYNNP
+558 FLMGIVKELDEKNP
-572 TKSIILPIVKV
+572 SKSVILPIVKV
-583 GSGYNMTTLS
+583 GSGYNMTTLN

-598 LRPYWKKYDSKN
+598 LRAHWKKYDSKN
-610 PPNLYGKWKP
+610 PPTLFGNWKP

-628 FIDDPTNSIILEV
+628 YLDDPSISIILEV

-665 PRFDKTWS
+665 TRFDKSWN
-673 DTLQYNELIKLYDI
+673 DALQYDELIKLYDI

-700 SDANNDGNILQHKH
+700 SDGNNDGNVLQHKH

-728 ENDADSDISSEE
+728 ESEADSDISSEE

-763 TTAVSR
+763 TTYVNK

-826 LRAKNILKLHDVN
+826 LRAQNILKLHDVN

-853 KIIKVSPKYL
+853 KIMKISPKYL
-863 TYANEETKEIFS
+863 TYANKETKEIFS
-875 STIDEY
+875 STIDKY
-881 GDSFYEEID
+881 GDSFYEEVDI
-890 VQTLEGIFEGIK
+890 QTLEGIFENIK
-902 IKDINKEYDEALTD
+902 IKDIDKEYEIALEEL
-916 ILKEYNDNELL
+916 LKENKDNELF
-927 NKLIIKK
+927 NQLIIKDIK

>member
-1 MSNLFNESEKFNE
+1 MSNLFENEEKNSLDIE
-14 KDNNSLSEDILNDNE
+14 NNSLSE
-29 NTLNEEK
+29 
-36 DDQNDNNLNEDNENA
+36 NNLNRAQNEDNSIQQE
-51 AHQDEDKVGTT
+51 EDKEGTI
-62 PLPEKYNIKFYYLC
+62 PLPEKYNIKFFFLC

-81 LGTLKPKDK
+81 LGTLKPKEK
-90 VKCIKKFIEYF
+90 VKCVKKFLEYF
-101 FKDALTEKV
+101 FKDSFEEKV
-110 SLYQFYRLLF
+110 SLFQFYRLLF

-139 LYVDIL
+139 LYIDIL
-145 QLPQKEKLMLK
+145 QLPQNEKLMLK

-170 GDYVGLLKYVI
+170 GDYVGLLKYII
-181 NKRVTNNSTITINT
+181 NNRVTNNSTITINT

-200 TSLSKTRDKDERT
+200 TALSKTRDKEERT
-213 SIMSKIIKECNPEE
+213 RIMSKIIKECNSEE
-227 QKWLIS
+227 QKWIIS

-246 SFFKNFDLRA
+246 SFFKNFDPRVL
-256 VDIYNSTSSLISVC
+256 DIYNSTSSLISVC

-308 FQGVNALVE
+308 FQGINSIVE

-323 RIQCHLHEGD
+323 RIQCHLHEGE
-333 VQFFTRKGV
+333 VKFFTRKGV

-348 GPKFSH
+348 GPKFTH
-354 LIKTSINAKSA
+354 LIKTSVNAKSA
-365 ILDGEIV
+365 IIDGEIV

-383 FGDNKTIAKEVIE
+383 FGDNKTIAKELIE

-408 IYLTSPNGQIYSLN
+408 IYLTSPNGKIYTLN
-422 NVILSDRKKILSKIV
+422 NVILSDRKKILSKII

-446 VLGIEVNNID
+446 VLGIEVNSID
-456 EIMKQFNLALQ
+456 EIMTQFNMALQ

-472 IVIKRSD
+472 IVIKKKD

-488 PDWVKM
+488 SDWVKM

-513 YYGEGKRTNNS
+513 YYGEGKRINNTFPQS
-524 FSQTIP
+524 IP
-530 NSINTIPNSIN
+530 TSINSIQNHLD
-541 NLSNNIM
+541 NLSSNIVD
-548 NDFYSDSVTT
+548 NFYSDSVTT
-558 FLMGIAKKIDYNNP
+558 FLMGIAKTIDYKKPSN
-572 TKSIILPIVKV
+572 SILLPIVKV
-583 GSGYNMTTLS
+583 GSGYNMNTLN

-610 PPNLYGKWKP
+610 PPSLYGQWKP
-620 AQSEKPDV
+620 SQSEKPDV
-628 FIDDPTNSIILEV
+628 YIEDPSISIILEI

-653 AKVTLRFPRVVK
+653 SKVTLRFPRVVK
-665 PRFDKTWS
+665 TRFDKSWS

-693 KNNELYK
+693 KNNEIYK
-700 SDANNDGNILQHKH
+700 SDNDDGNILQHKH
-714 IIKKGKRKNIMNSL
+714 IIKKGKRKNIMNTL

-753 RILPSFRDTD
+753 KILPSFRDTD
-763 TTAVSR
+763 TTTVNK

-776 FQFLILLLDDSVTL
+776 FQFLILLLDDNVTL

-826 LRAKNILKLHDVN
+826 LRAQNILKLHDVN

-853 KIIKVSPKYL
+853 KIMKISPKYL
-863 TYANEETKEIFS
+863 TYANEETKEVFS
-875 STIDEY
+875 NTIDKY

-890 VQTLEGIFEGIK
+890 ILTLEGIFENIK
-902 IKDINKEYDEALTD
+902 IKNINKEYEESLKDLLEEYKDNAL
-916 ILKEYNDNELL
+916 LKN
-927 NKLIIKK
+927 LIV